1 MIDLTSPAAPV
12 INAIAE
18 DTGVSNN
25 DRITS
30 DANLVFSGTAEANSV
45 VELTRIGVGVIGTA
59 AVNGSG
65 TWSFDYSVTTL
76 TEGTH
81 RVQRHRQGC
90 RGESQPGLDIGCCG

>member
-1 MIDLTSPAAPV
+1 MPTWYSPAPPKQ
-12 INAIAE
+12 I
-18 DTGVSNN
+18 
-25 DRITS
+25 
-30 DANLVFSGTAEANSV
+30 L

-81 RVQRHRQGC
+81 QFSATARDATGNSNPPRYWLLWLTRP
-90 RGESQPGLDIGCCG
+90 RRTLP